1 MLLCVWLLIACLD
14 VCWLSLFL
22 LVLIGIAPWVLG
34 LFVWFVGISWYVSYA
49 LVSYSWS
56 CFWLL
61 CSLFRTFTAYLPRLF
76 IIRCFSADVT
86 VFCFS
91 HLVVYPLY
99 WNRLVDVCYTLV
111 NLVRMCCLSFG
122 GLVFAL
128 YAFYMCFLPA
138 GVISLC
144 DCFFKYFCVFEFQLV
159 AYVLYMCFSPYFVCL
174 FACSSVVLHVV
185 FSLFLVVRL
194 FRVCSQQFLL
204 ICAVCWQFS
213 NHHRCFWVL
222 RRLALL
228 FFIGFCFLDCVL
240 FSVSLCY
247 LIVCLLLFFCLRS
260 FCFCFLMCCVC
271 VLPFDFWL
279 LFFFSF
285 FALWIC
291 IACFCLFICFLVS
304 WICFFFACAASFVFL
319 LLFFLVAFACS
330 FASFLFCCVYL
341 FCLLVGFAFLVAFC
355 FFICFLWFFVFAL
368 LRLLFVVA
376 FSYLVKPS
384 EIA

>member
-247 LIVCLLLFFCLRS
+247 LIVCLLLFF
-260 FCFCFLMCCVC
+260 VC
-271 VLPFDFWL
+271 VLFAFAFWCVVFVFCLLIFDC
-279 LFFFSF
+279 FSF
-285 FALWIC
+285 FL
-291 IACFCLFICFLVS
+291 
-304 WICFFFACAASFVFL
+304 FL
-319 LLFFLVAFACS
+319 LFGFALLAFACS
-330 FASFLFCCVYL
+330 FAFWFLGFASS
-341 FCLLVGFAFLVAFC
+341 LLVLRHLFFCFC
-355 FFICFLWFFVFAL
+355 FFW
-368 LRLLFVVA
+368 LRLLVHLLLFCFVVFICFVCLLDLLFWWLFA
-376 FSYLVKPS
+376 FSFAFCGFSYLLCCDCFL
-384 EIA
+384 

>member
-1 MLLCVWLLIACLD
+1 MLWLVTAG
-14 VCWLSLFL
+14 V
-22 LVLIGIAPWVLG
+22 
-34 LFVWFVGISWYVSYA
+34 
-49 LVSYSWS
+49 

-144 DCFFKYFCVFEFQLV
+144 DCFFQVLLCFWISISCLCVVHVFFTIFCL
-159 AYVLYMCFSPYFVCL
+159 LVCL
-174 FACSSVVLHVV
+174 FFCCFACCFFFVFGCSVVSCLQSAVFV
-185 FSLFLVVRL
+185 NLCCLLAIFKSSSLLLSFAPFGFVCFSLAFVFWTVFYLVFLYVIWL
-194 FRVCSQQFLL
+194 FVYC
-204 ICAVCWQFS
+204 
-213 NHHRCFWVL
+213 CFFV
-222 RRLALL
+222 
-228 FFIGFCFLDCVL
+228 CVL
-240 FSVSLCY
+240 FA
-247 LIVCLLLFFCLRS
+247 FAFW
-260 FCFCFLMCCVC
+260 CV
-271 VLPFDFWL
+271 VFVFLPFDFWL

-330 FASFLFCCVYL
+330 FASFLLCCVYL